1 MVVSEEALDQG
12 VTRAQIERRYQERGL
27 DVRIVDCV
35 THEQDLIQLRPL
47 RADLLETTFARRT

>member
-27 DVRIVDCV
+27 DVRVVDCM
-35 THEQDLIQLRPL
+35 TREQDLIQLRPL
-47 RADLLETTFARRT
+47 RADLLETTFVRRT